1 MYHERYLIGGNVKLF
16 GVWAI
21 KLFVSYRSPFMN
33 NLKRLIW
40 CAIVFGIQA
49 LYFPLNQFLK
59 GGIEFKTV
67 LDDFV
72 PLWPI
77 WVWPYVLICVWWMI
91 ACLWAVWRMEERLY
105 EAFFIASALVSVT
118 GLTIFTVFPTYVIRP
133 ALPATDWSTQLLN
146 LIYARDHMYNAFP
159 SGHVYITTLIALFWS
174 RWFPKWRWLW
184 ILTVIIVAFAT
195 LFTHQHYL
203 PDPIGGLAL
212 AWFGYRIGLWC
223 VADHNS
229 MRQPVISN
237 LGL

>member
-1 MYHERYLIGGNVKLF
+1 MECETFLRLGNQTICK
-16 GVWAI
+16 
-21 KLFVSYRSPFMN
+21 PH
-33 NLKRLIW
+33 
-40 CAIVFGIQA
+40 

-67 LDDFV
+67 FDDFV

-77 WVWPYVLICVWWMI
+77 SVLPYVLICVWWMI
-91 ACLWAVWRMEERLY
+91 ACVWAVWRMDERLY

-118 GLTIFTVFPTYVIRP
+118 GLTIFTVFPTYVICP
-133 ALPATDWSTQLLN
+133 ALVTTDWSTQLLN

-174 RWFPKWRWLW
+174 RWLPKWRWLW
-184 ILTVIIVAFAT
+184 IGTVIIVVFAT

-212 AWFGYRIGLWC
+212 AWSGYRMGLWC
-223 VADHNS
+223 VADHNA
-229 MRQPVISN
+229 MPQPAM
-237 LGL
+237 